1 MTINKENGQC
11 VPIHQRIYPEKK
23 RKRTRKKFRTVWLV
37 RLFRILF
44 HDRPGNPGT
53 GYLLR
58 VGSGPM

>member
-1 MTINKENGQC
+1 MGNVADSPGNLPG
-11 VPIHQRIYPEKK
+11 EKAEK
-23 RKRTRKKFRTVWLV
+23 DTEKFQTGWLV

-53 GYLLR
+53 GYLFR

>member
-1 MTINKENGQC
+1 MRADSPKNLSGGE
-11 VPIHQRIYPEKK
+11 K